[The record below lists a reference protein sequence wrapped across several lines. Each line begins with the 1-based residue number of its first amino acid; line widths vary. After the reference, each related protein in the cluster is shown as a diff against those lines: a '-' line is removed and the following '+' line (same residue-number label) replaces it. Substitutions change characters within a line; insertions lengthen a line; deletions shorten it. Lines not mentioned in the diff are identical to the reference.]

1 MQTAITRGVKVSVET
16 FYQLDYSNPLKSEY
30 MFAYRITIVNQSEQT
45 LQLLSRHWHIVDAN
59 GIEKQIEGEGVI
71 GQQPI
76 LRSNESYQYVSGCN
90 LNTEI
95 GKMFGTYTMT
105 NIGNGKRFD
114 VNIPVF
120 QLVATQKLN

>member
-30 MFAYRITIVNQSEQT
+30 MFAYRITIINQSEQI

-76 LRSNESYQYVSGCN
+76 LRPNESYQYVSGCN

-105 NIGNGKRFD
+105 NIGNGKRFN

-120 QLVATQKLN
+120 QLVASQKLN